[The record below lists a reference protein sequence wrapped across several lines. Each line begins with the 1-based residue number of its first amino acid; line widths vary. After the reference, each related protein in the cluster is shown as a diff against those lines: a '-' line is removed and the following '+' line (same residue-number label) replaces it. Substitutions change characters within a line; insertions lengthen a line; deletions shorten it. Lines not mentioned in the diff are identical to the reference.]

1 MTRLKTPTTLLA
13 LAALVT
19 LPLFG
24 CATMVN
30 GTQQDVEI
38 RPLPAGGTH
47 VKVTSLDGAT
57 VYDGDGPANVHLKRS
72 QDYKLTITKPGYQPE
87 TVQISSGTTWWF
99 LLPMFTITGPFE
111 LISVFDGAIYAYDED
126 GIEVTL
132 FRQGRKPQ
140 GAVAYDP

>member
-1 MTRLKTPTTLLA
+1 
-13 LAALVT
+13 
-19 LPLFG
+19 
-24 CATMVN
+24 
-30 GTQQDVEI
+30 
-38 RPLPAGGTH
+38 LPAGGTH

>member
-1 MTRLKTPTTLLA
+1 MTRPGTPTTLFA
-13 LAALVT
+13 LAALAT
-19 LPLFG
+19 LPLLG

-38 RPLPAGGTH
+38 RPLPAGETH
-47 VKVTSLDGAT
+47 VKVTSLDGAV

-72 QDYKLTITKPGYQPE
+72 EDYKLTITKPGYQPE

-111 LISVFDGAIYAYDED
+111 LISVFDGAIYAYDDD

>member
-1 MTRLKTPTTLLA
+1 MTRLGTPTTLFA
-13 LAALVT
+13 LAALAI
-19 LPLFG
+19 LPLYG

-38 RPLPAGGTH
+38 RPLPEGGTH
-47 VKVTSLDGAT
+47 VKVTSLAGEV
-57 VYDGDGPANVHLKRS
+57 VYDGNGPANVHLKRS
-72 QDYKLTITKPGYQPE
+72 LDYKLTITKPGYQPE

-111 LISVFDGAIYAYDED
+111 LISVFNGAIYAYDDD

-132 FRQGRKPQ
+132 FREGRKPQ

>member
-1 MTRLKTPTTLLA
+1 
-13 LAALVT
+13 
-19 LPLFG
+19 
-24 CATMVN
+24 MVN

-38 RPLPAGGTH
+38 RPLPGGGTH

-57 VYDGDGPANVHLKRS
+57 VYDGDGPTTVHLKRS
-72 QDYKLTITKPGYQPE
+72 LDYKLTITKPGYQPE

-111 LISVFDGAIYAYDED
+111 LISVFNGAIYAYDDD

-132 FRQGRKPQ
+132 FREGRKPQ